1 MYANNFGTLF
11 LASNVEI
18 GLIVG
23 LVVGVVVALVVVD
36 IVLEGHFQA
45 VAHQIPS
52 GELLAFEGQGRV
64 VDAVQLGDGIGAVGV
79 KAGHGY
85 SR

>member
-1 MYANNFGTLF
+1 M
-11 LASNVEI
+11 
-18 GLIVG
+18 
-23 LVVGVVVALVVVD
+23 VVD